1 MPEERSNEPANKDFY
16 EFAAKVY
23 EAQKELAKSLREHG
37 EQLRNIEGRQRE
49 QAESL
54 QEQAESLREHGEQLR
69 NIENAQS
76 EQGQRLVNI
85 EERQQEQA
93 EDYQDMSRQ
102 IDILAISTQRVHLTQ
117 SFPFSGKYTTLHSSM
132 IGGALFIRLV

>member
-1 MPEERSNEPANKDFY
+1 LPLLAPSIMPEERSNEPANKDFY

-49 QAESL
+49 QA
-54 QEQAESLREHGEQLR
+54 EQLR